1 MMLKILLNNFI
12 RDIAATPRAIADC
25 PEVSS
30 PIALR
35 QVKILLLQYGRGT
48 TFQAFDQLRE
58 CYFRRIFDMH
68 MNMILLTTPVRIRTS
83 SAVANLHQQ
92 LTTSHFYIALQN
104 VRAIFCCPHQMRC

>member
-58 CYFRRIFDMH
+58 CYFRRIFDVH
-68 MNMILLTTPVRIRTS
+68 MNMIFRDDTFQDSHIFRVADLAQDTGFQGYQPEGVLVRQ
-83 SAVANLHQQ
+83 AKKK
-92 LTTSHFYIALQN
+92 
-104 VRAIFCCPHQMRC
+104 